1 MKAAMDDQSVAQ
13 RVLDHI
19 ANGTTDVGDEVWREP
34 VANYRSPGRLSAE
47 IELVLRR
54 FPTPFCPSAALPDK
68 GSYVAR
74 DAAGTPTVVVRDNDG
89 TVRAFRN
96 ACRHRG
102 MQVASDSGC
111 TRAFVCRYHGW
122 TYNLEGRLRH
132 IPHENGFPGFDKEA
146 HPLVPMT
153 ASERLGLVFV
163 TQDEPALGDD
173 SLEGLVSLIS
183 PHQRLFAQ
191 AEREFEVNWKI
202 LLEGFIEGY
211 HIKSTHP
218 ESFLPY
224 GFDNLN
230 VIDLFGRHSRVTYPF
245 QRIKKLAKVP
255 PAARRVEGLLTYV
268 YHLFPNVLITV
279 LSRHTNVVILEPLAV
294 DRTRQITYTLTNG
307 GGDDPAALAEAKR
320 DAGFVGNTGAM
331 EDRAVVQAIQRGL
344 TSGRTRRSP
353 SGTTRARSSTS
364 TRRSPPRWPERGI
377 IARLTDI
384 YPVGYALI
392 NNPSVIDHKCR
403 TRTMSS
409 SEPSPIPRGG
419 RFSSDCVAK
428 AKRRSAR

>member
-1 MKAAMDDQSVAQ
+1 MLGGKAGRGMAGMKAAMDDQSVAQ

-19 ANGTTDVGDEVWREP
+19 ANGTTDVGQEVWREP
-34 VANYRSPGRLSAE
+34 VANYRSQERLAAE
-47 IELVLRR
+47 IERILRR
-54 FPTPFCPSAALPDK
+54 SPAPFCPSAALPEA

-74 DAAGTPTVVVRDNDG
+74 EAAGTPIVAVRGSDG

-102 MQVASDSGC
+102 MQVASGAGC
-111 TRAFVCRYHGW
+111 ARALVCRYHGW

-132 IPHENGFPGFDKEA
+132 IPHEEGFPGFDKAA
-146 HPLVPMT
+146 HPLVPVI

-163 TQDEPALGDD
+163 TQDSPALDDD
-173 SLEGLVSLIS
+173 SLGGLARLIA
-183 PHQRLFAQ
+183 PDQRLFAT

-255 PAARRVEGLLTYV
+255 AQERRVEGLLTYV

-279 LSRHTNVVILEPLAV
+279 LSRHTNVVILEPLAI

-307 GGDDPAALAEAKR
+307 GGDDPEALAEAKR
-320 DAGFVGNTGAM
+320 DAEFVGTTGLA

-344 TSGRTRRSP
+344 GSGANDAFTFGKFESAIVHFHK
-353 SGTTRARSSTS
+353 T
-364 TRRSPPRWPERGI
+364 
-377 IARLTDI
+377 LTA
-384 YPVGYALI
+384 AL
-392 NNPSVIDHKCR
+392 S
-403 TRTMSS
+403 
-409 SEPSPIPRGG
+409 
-419 RFSSDCVAK
+419 
-428 AKRRSAR
+428 